1 MSFVFEAATA
11 GGALRIE
18 VAQPAGDAVAA
29 ALALAG
35 HEALIVA
42 LEAWLQQPLDPRPV
56 LPGEA
61 AAGAADADLLWAHCG
76 AVRLGFAW
84 PLLLNAAS
92 VPSASALPVEWPD
105 LAFEI
110 DVAEFSTD
118 PQPVAAQ
125 RVDTQPVAAQLVDTQ
140 PVAAQPAGAVLLLP
154 PAFEPT
160 WRVLLHGVA
169 AAVTTVTTT
178 TTTTAPTT
186 PPLWADAEWR
196 GPGTALLLCG
206 APQPGRRR
214 RAAWRVQLA
223 TRYQRPLPELL
234 GWTTRAAADDAA
246 MPLRISG
253 AAHLIAAARPPRA
266 GCIAPALGGAGLW
279 IGG

>member
-1 MSFVFEAATA
+1 MSLVLEAATA
-11 GGALRIE
+11 GGALQIE
-18 VAQPAGDAVAA
+18 LAQPAGDAVAA

-61 AAGAADADLLWAHCG
+61 AAGAAGADLLWAHCG

-125 RVDTQPVAAQLVDTQ
+125 LVDTQ
-140 PVAAQPAGAVLLLP
+140 PVDAVLLLP

-160 WRVLLHGVA
+160 WRVLLHGV
-169 AAVTTVTTT
+169 
-178 TTTTAPTT
+178 
-186 PPLWADAEWR
+186 L
-196 GPGTALLLCG
+196 
-206 APQPGRRR
+206 RR
-214 RAAWRVQLA
+214 
-223 TRYQRPLPELL
+223 
-234 GWTTRAAADDAA
+234 
-246 MPLRISG
+246 
-253 AAHLIAAARPPRA
+253 
-266 GCIAPALGGAGLW
+266 
-279 IGG
+279 

>member
-1 MSFVFEAATA
+1 M
-11 GGALRIE
+11 
-18 VAQPAGDAVAA
+18 
-29 ALALAG
+29 
-35 HEALIVA
+35 A
-42 LEAWLQQPLDPRPV
+42 LEAWLQQPLDPRP
-56 LPGEA
+56 LPPSDA
-61 AAGAADADLLWAHCG
+61 AADADLLWAQCG

-118 PQPVAAQ
+118 PQPA
-125 RVDTQPVAAQLVDTQ
+125 
-140 PVAAQPAGAVLLLP
+140 AAQPADTPAGLADAVLLLP

-169 AAVTTVTTT
+169 TTSQ
-178 TTTTAPTT
+178 TTTA

-196 GPGTALLLCG
+196 GPGTALRLGG

-214 RAAWRVQLA
+214 RAAWRVQLD

-234 GWTTRAAADDAA
+234 GWVTPADAEAGPAAPNDSGAPS
-246 MPLRISG
+246 PLRLSG
-253 AAHLIAAARPPRA
+253 AAHLIAPARPA
-266 GCIAPALGGAGLW
+266 LVGFIAPALGGAGLW

>member
-1 MSFVFEAATA
+1 MSLAFEAASA

-18 VAQPAGDAVAA
+18 LAQPAGDAVAA
-29 ALALAG
+29 ALALAE

-42 LEAWLQQPLDPRPV
+42 LEAWLQQPLDPRPL
-56 LPGEA
+56 LPSDA
-61 AAGAADADLLWAHCG
+61 ASHGVDDDLLWAQCG

-118 PQPVAAQ
+118 PQPA
-125 RVDTQPVAAQLVDTQ
+125 D
-140 PVAAQPAGAVLLLP
+140 AQPADAVLLLP

-169 AAVTTVTTT
+169 TTD
-178 TTTTAPTT
+178 PTT
-186 PPLWADAEWR
+186 PAPPLWADAEWR
-196 GPGTALLLCG
+196 GPGTALRLSG
-206 APQPGRRR
+206 APQPGLRR
-214 RAAWRVQLA
+214 RAAWRVQLD

-234 GWTTRAAADDAA
+234 GWVTSADAGRGAAASSDGGAPSEPRDSAA
-246 MPLRISG
+246 PSPPRISG
-253 AAHLIAAARPPRA
+253 AAHLIAPARPAQP

-279 IGG
+279 ISG

>member
-11 GGALRIE
+11 GGALRIV
-18 VAQPAGDAVAA
+18 VAQPVGDAVAA

-42 LEAWLQQPLDPRPV
+42 LEAWLQQPLDPRP
-56 LPGEA
+56 LLATETA
-61 AAGAADADLLWAHCG
+61 AHDGDADLLWAHCG
-76 AVRLGFAW
+76 ALKLGFAW

-92 VPSASALPVEWPD
+92 VPSASALPIEWPD
-105 LAFEI
+105 LGFEI

-118 PQPVAAQ
+118 PQPA
-125 RVDTQPVAAQLVDTQ
+125 
-140 PVAAQPAGAVLLLP
+140 AAQPVDVQPADAVLLLP

-169 AAVTTVTTT
+169 TATTT
-178 TTTTAPTT
+178 P
-186 PPLWADAEWR
+186 PPLWAEAEWR
-196 GPGTALLLCG
+196 GPGTALRLCG

-214 RAAWRVQLA
+214 RAAWRVQLD

-234 GWTTRAAADDAA
+234 GWVTPADAEVAAARPTA
-246 MPLRISG
+246 S
-253 AAHLIAAARPPRA
+253 AHLIAPARPALA

>member
-1 MSFVFEAATA
+1 MSLVFEAATA

-18 VAQPAGDAVAA
+18 LAQPAGDAVAA

-61 AAGAADADLLWAHCG
+61 AAGAAGADLLWAHCG

-125 RVDTQPVAAQLVDTQ
+125 LVDTQ
-140 PVAAQPAGAVLLLP
+140 PVDAVLLLP

-169 AAVTTVTTT
+169 AAVTAVTTVTAVTPTTTTT
-178 TTTTAPTT
+178 TTTTASTT

-196 GPGTALLLCG
+196 GPGTALRLCG

-279 IGG
+279 IGA

>member
-1 MSFVFEAATA
+1 MSLVFEAASA

-18 VAQPAGDAVAA
+18 LAQPAGDAVAA
-29 ALALAG
+29 ALALAE
-35 HEALIVA
+35 HEALIMA
-42 LEAWLQQPLDPRPV
+42 LEAWLQQPLDPHP
-56 LPGEA
+56 LPPGDA
-61 AAGAADADLLWAHCG
+61 AADADLLWAQCG

-118 PQPVAAQ
+118 PQPA
-125 RVDTQPVAAQLVDTQ
+125 D
-140 PVAAQPAGAVLLLP
+140 AQPADAVLLLP

-169 AAVTTVTTT
+169 TPNQTTP
-178 TTTTAPTT
+178 A

-196 GPGTALLLCG
+196 GPGTALRLGG

-214 RAAWRVQLA
+214 RAAWRVQLD

-234 GWTTRAAADDAA
+234 GWTTRAASDDLDDRA
-246 MPLRISG
+246 MPPRLSG
-253 AAHLIAAARPPRA
+253 GAHLIAPARPAQP
-266 GCIAPALGGAGLW
+266 GNIAPALGGAGLW
-279 IGG
+279 ISG

>member
-1 MSFVFEAATA
+1 MSLVFEAATA

-61 AAGAADADLLWAHCG
+61 AAGVAGAADADLLWAHCG

-118 PQPVAAQ
+118 PQPVSSQ
-125 RVDTQPVAAQLVDTQ
+125 FVAAQLD
-140 PVAAQPAGAVLLLP
+140 AAQPSDMQPADAVLLLP

-169 AAVTTVTTT
+169 TTTTTTPTATT
-178 TTTTAPTT
+178 TTTTAPTH

-246 MPLRISG
+246 TPLRIGG

>member
-1 MSFVFEAATA
+1 MSLVFEAGSA

-18 VAQPAGDAVAA
+18 LTPPAGDAVAA
-29 ALALAG
+29 ALALAE

-42 LEAWLQQPLDPRPV
+42 LEAWLQQPLDPRPL
-56 LPGEA
+56 LPADA
-61 AAGAADADLLWAHCG
+61 AHDGDADLLWAQCG

-118 PQPVAAQ
+118 PQPA
-125 RVDTQPVAAQLVDTQ
+125 D
-140 PVAAQPAGAVLLLP
+140 AQPADAVLLLP

-169 AAVTTVTTT
+169 TPNQTTP
-178 TTTTAPTT
+178 A

-196 GPGTALLLCG
+196 GPGTALRLGG
-206 APQPGRRR
+206 APQPGPRR
-214 RAAWRVQLA
+214 RAAWRVQLD

-234 GWTTRAAADDAA
+234 GWVSPAEAEAAATAPRPSGASSPPRASGVPSSPRPGGD
-246 MPLRISG
+246 PSPPRFSG
-253 AAHLIAAARPPRA
+253 AAHLIAATRPAQP

-279 IGG
+279 INS

>member
-1 MSFVFEAATA
+1 MSLVFEAATA
-11 GGALRIE
+11 GGTLRIE

-42 LEAWLQQPLDPRPV
+42 LEAWLQQPLDPRPL
-56 LPGEA
+56 LPVDA
-61 AAGAADADLLWAHCG
+61 AAAHAADADLLWAHCG
-76 AVRLGFAW
+76 PVRLGFAW

-105 LAFEI
+105 LSFEI

-118 PQPVAAQ
+118 PQPA
-125 RVDTQPVAAQLVDTQ
+125 D
-140 PVAAQPAGAVLLLP
+140 AQPADPHAGPADAVLLLP

-169 AAVTTVTTT
+169 TAATTATTT
-178 TTTTAPTT
+178 PA

-196 GPGTALLLCG
+196 GPGTALRLCG
-206 APQPGRRR
+206 APQPGLRR
-214 RAAWRVQLA
+214 RAAWRVQLD
-223 TRYQRPLPELL
+223 TRYQRPLPEML
-234 GWTTRAAADDAA
+234 GWVTSAGVGVGASPPRDSGAAS
-246 MPLRISG
+246 PPRISG
-253 AAHLIAAARPPRA
+253 AAHLIAPARPARA

>member
-1 MSFVFEAATA
+1 MSFVFEAASA
-11 GGALRIE
+11 GGVLRIV

-29 ALALAG
+29 ALALTE

-42 LEAWLQQPLDPRPV
+42 LEAWLQQPLDPRP
-56 LPGEA
+56 LLATEA
-61 AAGAADADLLWAHCG
+61 AAHDADADLLWAHCG
-76 AVRLGFAW
+76 ALKLGFAW

-125 RVDTQPVAAQLVDTQ
+125 RVDV
-140 PVAAQPAGAVLLLP
+140 QPADAVLLLP

-169 AAVTTVTTT
+169 TATTT
-178 TTTTAPTT
+178 P

-196 GPGTALLLCG
+196 GPGTALRLCS

-214 RAAWRVQLA
+214 RAAWRVQLD

-234 GWTTRAAADDAA
+234 GWVTPADADGGAAAPNESGA
-246 MPLRISG
+246 PSPPRLSG
-253 AAHLIAAARPPRA
+253 AAHLIAPARPALA

-279 IGG
+279 ISG

>member
-11 GGALRIE
+11 GGVLRIGL
-18 VAQPAGDAVAA
+18 AQPSGDAVAA
-29 ALALAG
+29 ALALAE
-35 HEALIVA
+35 HEAVIAA
-42 LEAWLQQPLDPRPV
+42 LEAWLQQPLDLRPLLPR
-56 LPGEA
+56 EA
-61 AAGAADADLLWAHCG
+61 ASHDGGADLLWARCG

-118 PQPVAAQ
+118 PQPAAA
-125 RVDTQPVAAQLVDTQ
+125 RLVD
-140 PVAAQPAGAVLLLP
+140 VHPADAVLLLP

-169 AAVTTVTTT
+169 TTT
-178 TTTTAPTT
+178 TKTTTSTA

-196 GPGTALLLCG
+196 GPGTALRLCG
-206 APQPGRRR
+206 APQAGLRR
-214 RAAWRVQLA
+214 RAAWRVQLD

-234 GWTTRAAADDAA
+234 GWVTPAADAEGSAAA
-246 MPLRISG
+246 PHEGG
-253 AAHLIAAARPPRA
+253 AAHLIAPARPAQP

-279 IGG
+279 ISG